1 MSDIFSYNGGS
12 IVAMRG
18 KDCVSLGCDRRLG
31 QQYATVSTSFQRVFK
46 IQDNILLGL
55 SGFASD
61 IETFK
66 N

>member
-31 QQYATVSTSFQRVFK
+31 QQYATVSTSLQRVFK